1 MQSINIKKYTKDQM
15 AKMMEDA
22 VEKQEAAEA
31 EAAAHFKDGVKL
43 AEENEKLRG
52 EIGTLTEKLEANEKA
67 LDEMTALYKSADH
80 AVKNMRGK
88 IEYLDKAL
96 SEATE
101 KREAAEKEVDA
112 LCSEIERV
120 NEARKKAAIE
130 GHELAKQLGERM
142 VELKAAE
149 ENARKA
155 AVETNSIRAQL
166 SKAETNAKRKEEL
179 LCAALHTI
187 KTEKSIKE
195 DYHKSLKWCMAHP
208 WRNLWR
214 CMKEHFRF

>member
-1 MQSINIKKYTKDQM
+1 MQKINIKKLTK
-15 AKMMEDA
+15 E
-22 VEKQEAAEA
+22 
-31 EAAAHFKDGVKL
+31 KL
-43 AEENEKLRG
+43 AEMYAEAKSAYDAAMDDEERRVRELEEQSKEL
-52 EIGTLTEKLEANEKA
+52 IALTEKLEANEKA
-67 LDEMTALYKSADH
+67 LDEMTALYKSANH
-80 AVKNMRGK
+80 AAKNMRGK

-101 KREAAEKEVDA
+101 KREAAKKEAEA
-112 LCSEIERV
+112 LRSEIARA
-120 NEARKKAAIE
+120 NEARKKAESE
-130 GHELAKQLGERM
+130 GRELAKQLGERM

-149 ENARKA
+149 ENVRKT
-155 AVETNSIRAQL
+155 AVEMNSVKAQL
-166 SKAETNAKRKEEL
+166 SEAETNAKRKEEL

-214 CMKEHFRF
+214 CAKEHFRF